1 MSIVAGADFGTL
13 STRVTLMDTDSG
25 AVLGSAVAPYPLHR
39 SEADPHVARQSHD
52 DQMQAL
58 CTAIRDA
65 VAEAGID
72 GHDIAAFAAD
82 TTGSSVIPLDDRLQ
96 PLADYYLWCDH
107 TAHGEADEIT
117 QRARDDG
124 IEALEWCGGVY
135 STEWGYAKL
144 LHFLRHNPGAPLATA
159 AENCDMIAATLCGI
173 TDPAEMPRSVCA
185 MGHKWMWGEAWGGLP
200 PQEFLTRVD
209 PALAGI
215 NDKITGRWGHS
226 LQQAGVLSPDWAERT
241 GMRAGIPLPFGAF
254 DAHWD
259 AIGTRC
265 APGDVVNVVGT
276 STCIIAIS
284 DADARPVP
292 GICGMVPGS
301 VVPGFMGIDAGQSA
315 TGDVFDAIARRAGS
329 DVATLCEGLM
339 GYGPCATG
347 LLRVPWDNGDRTVLV
362 RPDLG
367 GVTLGWDLHHRAA
380 DEMHAAIE
388 GMAMHVGLIIER
400 MQAGGARFDRIINA
414 GGIPQKND
422 VLNQVY
428 ADVLGRPVHV
438 PERSP
443 VGVGACIFAAMI
455 AGDFETIA
463 EAQERM
469 APPLRVFTPRA
480 SHVAAYERL
489 SALFR
494 DTYFAF
500 GEGRS
505 CDMGAI
511 LPALRRLRMGRG

>member
-1 MSIVAGADFGTL
+1 
-13 STRVTLMDTDSG
+13 
-25 AVLGSAVAPYPLHR
+25 
-39 SEADPHVARQSHD
+39 
-52 DQMQAL
+52 
-58 CTAIRDA
+58 
-65 VAEAGID
+65 
-72 GHDIAAFAAD
+72 
-82 TTGSSVIPLDDRLQ
+82 
-96 PLADYYLWCDH
+96 
-107 TAHGEADEIT
+107 
-117 QRARDDG
+117 
-124 IEALEWCGGVY
+124 
-135 STEWGYAKL
+135 
-144 LHFLRHNPGAPLATA
+144 
-159 AENCDMIAATLCGI
+159 
-173 TDPAEMPRSVCA
+173 
-185 MGHKWMWGEAWGGLP
+185 
-200 PQEFLTRVD
+200 
-209 PALAGI
+209 
-215 NDKITGRWGHS
+215 
-226 LQQAGVLSPDWAERT
+226 
-241 GMRAGIPLPFGAF
+241 MRAGIPLPFGAF

-276 STCIIAIS
+276 STCIIAIA

-301 VVPGFMGIDAGQSA
+301 VVPGFMGIEAGQSA

-480 SHVAAYERL
+480 SHVAGYERL
-489 SALFR
+489 TALFR

-511 LPALRRLRMGRG
+511 LPALRRFRMGQG